1 MSKEEH
7 VRYAIAARRRQ
18 ELFETRVRATAAEH
32 LERYENTLRALES
45 EGLLQ
50 YIPQEARQAQELIG
64 QARRML
70 ATDPAAA
77 RTVSMEAGRQM
88 YGLRTYAHEAFR
100 AARQAELE
108 AETHR
113 KVREQAARVGFEQ
126 QWQSELSAWADSLA
140 RRLAAAP
147 LAELRRS
154 LLQRDT
160 AVTEQELATALQA
173 IRRNADKQAV
183 AVREEGRRKAED
195 ETRQQLLVELA
206 RESEAKGTGLEERS
220 VEDLSRLVREQ
231 VERADNRAVDEDA
244 RREVVRSVSAALR
257 DAGFVVETPRRV
269 AAGGKDEVLIR
280 ASRPAGAEATFRVN
294 LEGGMRY
301 EFDGYEGV
309 ACRQD
314 MNQVLPELQSV
325 YGIQLSDHRVIWEN
339 PDDEDR
345 DARPQPDSQQRSG
358 HE

>member
-7 VRYAIAARRRQ
+7 VRYTLAARRRQ
-18 ELFETRVRATAAEH
+18 ELFEARVRATAAEH
-32 LERYENTLRALES
+32 LDRYESTLRGLES

-50 YIPQEARQAQELIG
+50 YIPQEARQAQELIR

-70 ATDPAAA
+70 ASDPAAA

-88 YGLRTYAHEAFR
+88 YGLRTQAHAAFR
-100 AARQAELE
+100 AARQAEIE

-113 KVREQAARVGFEQ
+113 KEREQAARAGFEE
-126 QWQSELSAWADSLA
+126 QWQSELSAWGDPLA

-147 LAELRRS
+147 LAELRLS
-154 LLQRDT
+154 LLQGDK
-160 AVTEQELATALQA
+160 AVTEQELATALQT
-173 IRRNADKQAV
+173 IRRNADKHAA
-183 AVREEGRRKAED
+183 AVREEGRRKADD
-195 ETRQQLLVELA
+195 EARQQLLAQLA
-206 RESEAKGTGLEERS
+206 RASEANGAGLEERS
-220 VEDLSRLVREQ
+220 VEELSQLVREQ
-231 VERADNRAVDEDA
+231 VERADDRAVDEEA

-280 ASRPAGAEATFRVN
+280 AARPAGAEATFRVN
-294 LEGGMRY
+294 LEGGMQY

-345 DARPQPDSQQRSG
+345 DARPQPDNQRRSG